1 MPGRKHR
8 GSPGARFA
16 RRSPVLVAL
25 VSLGGLAAC
34 ATGPPGPAASGRIQ
48 VVAAE
53 NFWGSLAA
61 QLGGDRVRVASIVTD
76 PNADPHEYETST
88 TDARLFAD
96 AGYVVVN
103 GAGYDTWADKLL
115 AANPAS
121 SRRVLDVAAL
131 FGKKNGDNPHFWYD
145 PGLVSL
151 VVPRISS
158 DYQTIDPGDA
168 AYFRQR
174 LASTEA
180 ALQPY
185 QSAISSIRARFA
197 GQRIGATENLFSYM
211 ARSLGLDLISPPAFM
226 QAVAE
231 GNDPPAD
238 SVRIFENQ
246 ISGRQ
251 MRVLVYNSQTT
262 TRITGNV
269 KAMAASAGIPV
280 VAMTETLSPP
290 GDSFERWQLRE
301 LSALSDALASGVG
314 RGG

>member
-1 MPGRKHR
+1 M
-8 GSPGARFA
+8 
-16 RRSPVLVAL
+16 LVAL

-262 TRITGNV
+262 TRITANL

-290 GDSFERWQLRE
+290 GESFERWQLRE
-301 LSALSDALASGVG
+301 LSALSDALAGGVG
-314 RGG
+314 RGR